1 MIPKPKRHRRKDTLA
16 QPYDKWQC
24 VKQPADVQEKS
35 IDTPRCLASP
45 RILSR
50 PSSRVGVRFL
60 NRSPCDGRS
69 WKVSELGRG
78 VVPTF
83 WGNDMDVVTA
93 YLGKL
98 PGFRKCRFGG
108 LPPVRQL
115 AVPAHAFDGEAHF
128 FFFLFFFMVSA
139 WARNASAKV
148 FI

>member
-1 MIPKPKRHRRKDTLA
+1 MSL
-16 QPYDKWQC
+16 
-24 VKQPADVQEKS
+24 
-35 IDTPRCLASP
+35 L
-45 RILSR
+45 LSR
-50 PSSRVGVRFL
+50 PSSRVGVGFL

-78 VVPTF
+78 VVPAF
-83 WGNDMDVVTA
+83 WGDDMDVVTA

-98 PGFRKCRFGG
+98 LGFRKGRFDG

-115 AVPAHAFDGEAHF
+115 AVPAHGFDGETHFF